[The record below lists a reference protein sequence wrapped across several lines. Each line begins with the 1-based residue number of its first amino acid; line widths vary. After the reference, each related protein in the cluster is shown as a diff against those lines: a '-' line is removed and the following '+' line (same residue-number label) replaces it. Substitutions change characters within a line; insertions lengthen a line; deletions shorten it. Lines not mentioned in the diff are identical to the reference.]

1 MPNQFKG
8 TEVHL
13 RAVHLLGKSTGARVR
28 VEVQFTDSSGL
39 VHAVTEHE
47 LELSVD
53 PKVGLAAKEL
63 YEALRN
69 WVISIHYHDTNTNL
83 EKVTARGIAE
93 SLRGVSDNPDEF
105 EGQG

>member
-13 RAVHLLGKSTGARVR
+13 RAVHLFGKTTGARIR
-28 VEVQFTDSSGL
+28 VELQFTDSSGL

-47 LELSVD
+47 LEPSVD

-69 WVISIHYHDTNTNL
+69 WAISVHYHDTSTNT
-83 EKVTARGIAE
+83 ERVTARGIAE
-93 SLRGVSDNPDEF
+93 SLRSAADDTDEL
-105 EGQG
+105 ERQG